1 MPARLSPSS
10 VPARG
15 LAACAGAAGA
25 AELPNSWYDPGRA
38 QRACPRRAGTGG
50 EARAGTDDGEGRA
63 GTAGAARTCAADEA
77 RAGTTDEARA
87 GTTGSQ
93 TVTRL
98 YVLAALVALGCAAAR
113 RFRPLSP
120 TRNTPARAS
129 AQEAS
134 QRALEAHARARALLE
149 RAEAANRQGDSASAQ
164 ILAEHAIA
172 AFEHAVVLSRR
183 ARAEAGRGDAE
194 ARHAAAER
202 ELFELDQQQR
212 RELAEVEAL
221 ELRARASCATPHPC
235 RATHPRRPRASERDS
250 TRPSLVTAGALVM
263 SVSAAPRRQPSS
275 LAPLV
280 LELDALDAKLTKNAL
295 PAPIDDATRLRS
307 RCLSELG
314 QVRRPRTAATPAG
327 GGDALLAALSATW
340 ARPPATT
347 GAWSSLC
354 ATRSAPTTD
363 WTSKGGD
370 QLRVLAEVAKA
381 HPEFPILV
389 VLHTAK
395 GAGGDRE
402 KKRLDLAI
410 TALRTAGAPKVD
422 GVIGGDNTPI
432 VEPGRP
438 GAGDRNARLEVVFVA
453 PTSS

>member
-1 MPARLSPSS
+1 
-10 VPARG
+10 
-15 LAACAGAAGA
+15 
-25 AELPNSWYDPGRA
+25 
-38 QRACPRRAGTGG
+38 
-50 EARAGTDDGEGRA
+50 
-63 GTAGAARTCAADEA
+63 
-77 RAGTTDEARA
+77 
-87 GTTGSQ
+87 
-93 TVTRL
+93 VTRL
-98 YVLAALVALGCAAAR
+98 CVLAALVALGCAAAR
-113 RFRPLSP
+113 PLPPALADAEHAGESP
-120 TRNTPARAS
+120 AVK
-129 AQEAS
+129 EAS
-134 QRALEAHARARALLE
+134 QRAPQAHARARALLE
-149 RAEAANRQGDSASAQ
+149 RAGSANRQGDSASAQ

-221 ELRARASCATPHPC
+221 ELRARVLRDTAPLPSNTPSTPARERARLDAAKALSLQARLLCQSARLLDAS
-235 RATHPRRPRASERDS
+235 RP
-250 TRPSLVTAGALVM
+250 
-263 SVSAAPRRQPSS
+263 S

-295 PAPIDDATRLRS
+295 PAPIDEATRLRS
-307 RCLSELG
+307 RCLAELG

-340 ARPPATT
+340 ARPARDDRGVVVTLRDT
-347 GAWSSLC
+347 FRADDGL
-354 ATRSAPTTD
+354 D
-363 WTSKGGD
+363 SKGGD

-395 GAGGDRE
+395 GSGGDRE
-402 KKRLDLAI
+402 KKRLDLAM